1 MEDLGFY
8 LKKTSIAV
16 HKVFNLKDYKSIQ
29 ALTSFLL
36 TA

>member
-16 HKVFNLKDYKSIQ
+16 HKVFNLKAYKPIQ
-29 ALTSFLL
+29 AFT
-36 TA
+36 